1 MDEQLPGERRE
12 TFAAGWHRD
21 PYGRAQHRYWDGG
34 RWTEHIASGGQSSVD
49 PLGSSTVIPFTLPTG
64 IADSPASAAVI
75 DAIRHNSD
83 NSDNS
88 NGVDGVDGVDNSD
101 GDPAPAIDAGSDRS
115 LPQPT
120 AG

>member
-1 MDEQLPGERRE
+1 MDEQLPGERGE
-12 TFAAGWHRD
+12 TFAVGWHRD

-49 PLGSSTVIPFTLPTG
+49 PLGSSTIIPFTLPTS
-64 IADSPASAAVI
+64 IADSPAAAAVI
-75 DAIRHNSD
+75 DATRHNSD
-83 NSDNS
+83 NPNGAIGAT
-88 NGVDGVDGVDNSD
+88 GVDGSG

-115 LPQPT
+115 LPPPT

>member
-1 MDEQLPGERRE
+1 MDEQLHGESGE
-12 TFAAGWHRD
+12 TFSAGWHRD

-64 IADSPASAAVI
+64 IADSPVAAAVI

-83 NSDNS
+83 NSDNPDNS
-88 NGVDGVDGVDNSD
+88 NGVDGVDGS
-101 GDPAPAIDAGSDRS
+101 GGYPAPAIDADGDRS